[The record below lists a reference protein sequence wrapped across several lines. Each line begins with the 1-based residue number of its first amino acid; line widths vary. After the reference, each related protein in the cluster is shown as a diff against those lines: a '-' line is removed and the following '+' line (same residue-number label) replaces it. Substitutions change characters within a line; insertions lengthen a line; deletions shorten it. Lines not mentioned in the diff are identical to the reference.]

1 MAWMISEFADVGDVT
16 VRTLRYYDEINL
28 LKPSDYTEGG
38 HRLYTKDD
46 LYVLQQIQSFKHLG
60 FSLGEIQ
67 NIILQRDI
75 ETEEFLRQMNFQREM
90 LLAEKERIAKVLSH
104 MDEMTKKF
112 QKEERVD
119 VALFSSFLQTFI
131 WEKENKEWLEEHFST
146 DSVRAF
152 YNNKELK
159 EKFDRRFMDVI
170 GKLKKYKEK
179 GKEPDNLDVHVALK
193 EFFKLIKEMMGYLH
207 ISHEELTNIITQ
219 SKSGVP
225 LAEFPALFT
234 SEEEEY
240 IKKVVDTLD
249 KPEVFNDNR

>member
-1 MAWMISEFADVGDVT
+1 MAWMISEFASVGDVT
-16 VRTLRYYDEINL
+16 ARTLRYYDKINL

-67 NIILQRDI
+67 NIILQRNV
-75 ETEEFLRQMNFQREM
+75 ETKEFLRQMHFQREL
-90 LLAEKERIAKVLSH
+90 LLAEQERIAKVLSH

-131 WEKENKEWLEEHFST
+131 WEKENKEWLVEHFSKE
-146 DSVRAF
+146 SVQTF

-159 EKFDRRFMDVI
+159 EKFDRRFMGVI
-170 GKLKKYKEK
+170 GNLKKYKE
-179 GKEPDNLDVHVALK
+179 EETDPSHHDVQVALK
-193 EFFKLIKEMMGYLH
+193 EFFNLIEEVTNYLDTSQSD
-207 ISHEELTNIITQ
+207 IEDIIKQ
-219 SKSGVP
+219 SKIP

-234 SEEEEY
+234 DEEEQY
-240 IKKVVDTLD
+240 IKEAINKI
-249 KPEVFNDNR
+249 

>member
-1 MAWMISEFADVGDVT
+1 MAWMISEFASVADVT
-16 VRTLRYYDEINL
+16 VRTLRYYDKINL

-67 NIILQRDI
+67 NIILQRNV
-75 ETEEFLRQMNFQREM
+75 ETEDFLRQMHFQREL
-90 LLAEKERIAKVLSH
+90 LLAEQERIAKVLSH

-131 WEKENKEWLEEHFST
+131 WEKENKEWLEGHFST

-159 EKFDRRFMDVI
+159 EKFEQRFMDVI
-170 GKLKKYKEK
+170 GKVKKYKVEEK
-179 GKEPDNLDVHVALK
+179 DPGHQDVQVTLK
-193 EFFKLIKEMMGYLH
+193 EFFNVIEEVKNYLDTPQSDIEDIIQKSNLPLSEFPTLFTTEEENYIKEAMK
-207 ISHEELTNIITQ
+207 Q
-219 SKSGVP
+219 
-225 LAEFPALFT
+225 
-234 SEEEEY
+234 
-240 IKKVVDTLD
+240 
-249 KPEVFNDNR
+249 FNT

>member
-1 MAWMISEFADVGDVT
+1 MAWMISEFASVGDVT
-16 VRTLRYYDEINL
+16 VRTLRYYDKINL

-75 ETEEFLRQMNFQREM
+75 ETKEFLRQMHFQREL
-90 LLAEKERIAKVLSH
+90 LLAEQERIAKVLSH
-104 MDEMTKKF
+104 MDEMRKKF

-159 EKFDRRFMDVI
+159 EKFDWRFIDVI
-170 GKLKKYKEK
+170 GKLKKHKEEEK
-179 GKEPDNLDVHVALK
+179 DPGHDEVQVTLK
-193 EFFKLIKEMMGYLH
+193 EFFNLIEEVMNYLDT
-207 ISHEELTNIITQ
+207 SQSDVERVVKQ
-219 SKSGVP
+219 SKIP
-225 LAEFPALFT
+225 LAELPTLFT
-234 SEEEEY
+234 SEEERY
-240 IKKVVDTLD
+240 IKEAMNKI
-249 KPEVFNDNR
+249 

>member
-1 MAWMISEFADVGDVT
+1 MTWMISEFASVGDVT
-16 VRTLRYYDEINL
+16 VRTLRYYDKINL

-38 HRLYTKDD
+38 HRLYTKND

-75 ETEEFLRQMNFQREM
+75 ETEDFLRQMHFQREL
-90 LLAEKERIAKVLSH
+90 LLAEQERIAKVLSH

-112 QKEERVD
+112 QNEERVD

-131 WEKENKEWLEEHFST
+131 WEKENRDWLEEHFST

-159 EKFDRRFMDVI
+159 EKFERRFMGVI
-170 GKLKKYKEK
+170 GKLKKYKEEEK
-179 GKEPDNLDVHVALK
+179 NPVIMT
-193 EFFKLIKEMMGYLH
+193 FKLL
-207 ISHEELTNIITQ
+207 
-219 SKSGVP
+219 
-225 LAEFPALFT
+225 
-234 SEEEEY
+234 
-240 IKKVVDTLD
+240 
-249 KPEVFNDNR
+249 

>member
-1 MAWMISEFADVGDVT
+1 MAWMISEFASVGDVT
-16 VRTLRYYDEINL
+16 VRTLRYYDKVNL

-75 ETEEFLRQMNFQREM
+75 ETEEFLRQMHFQRQL
-90 LLAEKERIAKVLSH
+90 LLAEQERIAKVLSH
-104 MDEMTKKF
+104 IDEMRKKF

-131 WEKENKEWLEEHFST
+131 WEKENKEWFEEHFST
-146 DSVRAF
+146 DSVRSF

-170 GKLKKYKEK
+170 GKLKKYKEEEK
-179 GKEPDNLDVHVALK
+179 DPSHYDVQVTLK
-193 EFFKLIKEMMGYLH
+193 EFLNLIEEITNSIDIPQSYIEDIINQSNLPLSEFPTLFTIEEENYIKEA
-207 ISHEELTNIITQ
+207 IQ
-219 SKSGVP
+219 Q
-225 LAEFPALFT
+225 
-234 SEEEEY
+234 
-240 IKKVVDTLD
+240 
-249 KPEVFNDNR
+249 FNT

>member
-1 MAWMISEFADVGDVT
+1 MAWMISEFASVGDVT
-16 VRTLRYYDEINL
+16 VRTLRYYDKINL

-75 ETEEFLRQMNFQREM
+75 ETDNFLRQMHFQREV
-90 LLAEKERIAKVLSH
+90 LLAEQERIAKVLSH

-112 QKEERVD
+112 QEEERVD

-131 WEKENKEWLEEHFST
+131 WEKENKEWLEEHFSNEC
-146 DSVRAF
+146 VQAF
-152 YNNKELK
+152 YSNKKLK

-170 GKLKKYKEK
+170 EKLKKYKAEK
-179 GKEPDNLDVHVALK
+179 KNPSHHEVQVTLK
-193 EFFKLIKEMMGYLH
+193 EFFNVIEEVTNYLDTSQSD
-207 ISHEELTNIITQ
+207 IEDIINQ
-219 SKSGVP
+219 SKIP

-234 SEEEEY
+234 SEEEQY
-240 IKKVVDTLD
+240 IKEAMNKI
-249 KPEVFNDNR
+249 

>member
-1 MAWMISEFADVGDVT
+1 MAWMISKFASVGDVT
-16 VRTLRYYDEINL
+16 VRTLRYYDKINL

-67 NIILQRDI
+67 NIILQRDV
-75 ETEEFLRQMNFQREM
+75 ETDDFLRQMHFQREL
-90 LLAEKERIAKVLSH
+90 LLAEQERIARVLSH
-104 MDEMTKKF
+104 MDEMTKRF

-131 WEKENKEWLEEHFST
+131 WEKENKEWLEEHFSK
-146 DSVRAF
+146 DGVQSF

-170 GKLKKYKEK
+170 GKLKKYKEEEK
-179 GKEPDNLDVHVALK
+179 DPSHHEVQVTLKKFFNLIEEVTHYFDTPQSDI
-193 EFFKLIKEMMGYLH
+193 EDIIK
-207 ISHEELTNIITQ
+207 Q
-219 SKSGVP
+219 SKIP

-234 SEEEEY
+234 DEEEQY
-240 IKKVVDTLD
+240 IKEAINKI
-249 KPEVFNDNR
+249 

>member
-1 MAWMISEFADVGDVT
+1 MAWMISEFASVGDVT
-16 VRTLRYYDEINL
+16 VRTLRYYDKINL

-75 ETEEFLRQMNFQREM
+75 ETEDFLRQMHFQREV
-90 LLAEKERIAKVLSH
+90 LLAEQERIAKVLSH

-119 VALFSSFLQTFI
+119 VTLFSSFLQTFI
-131 WEKENKEWLEEHFST
+131 WEKENKEWLEEHFSA

-152 YNNKELK
+152 YNKELK

-170 GKLKKYKEK
+170 GKLKKYKE
-179 GKEPDNLDVHVALK
+179 EEEDPSHHEVQVTLK
-193 EFFKLIKEMMGYLH
+193 EFFNVIEEITNSLDIPQSDIEDIINQSNLPLSEFPTLFTTEEENYIKEAM
-207 ISHEELTNIITQ
+207 Q
-219 SKSGVP
+219 Q
-225 LAEFPALFT
+225 
-234 SEEEEY
+234 
-240 IKKVVDTLD
+240 
-249 KPEVFNDNR
+249 FNT

>member
-1 MAWMISEFADVGDVT
+1 MAWMISEFASVGDVT
-16 VRTLRYYDEINL
+16 VRTLRYYDKINL

-75 ETEEFLRQMNFQREM
+75 ETEEFLRQMHFQRE
-90 LLAEKERIAKVLSH
+90 LLLVEQERIAKVLSH

-146 DSVRAF
+146 ESVQAI

-170 GKLKKYKEK
+170 GKLKKYKEEEK
-179 GKEPDNLDVHVALK
+179 NPSHYDVQATLK
-193 EFFKLIKEMMGYLH
+193 EFFNLIEKITDYLD
-207 ISHEELTNIITQ
+207 ISQSEVVSVIKQ
-219 SKSGVP
+219 SKISM
-225 LAEFPALFT
+225 AEFPTLFT
-234 SEEEEY
+234 NEEEQY
-240 IKKVVDTLD
+240 IK
-249 KPEVFNDNR
+249 EVMNKM